1 MASKNVIISA
11 VTITEGLPVVTG
23 TTQGIAFVAS
33 PFQWGK
39 KVLMKICTFEGET
52 LDFGTR
58 VAVGQK
64 SKAAIRNFEM
74 SLPVSRRLKGWFWNG
89 GRQEGETC
97 AKPVVA
103 PAGWSLPAGGM
114 SSKQLVAEAKGK
126 GIKGA
131 SSMTKVQL
139 VAALSA

>member
-1 MASKNVIISA
+1 MSKNVIISS
-11 VTITEGLPVVTG
+11 VTITEGLPVVAG
-23 TTQGIAFVAS
+23 TTNGVAFVAS

-52 LDFGTR
+52 LDFGTK

-97 AKPVVA
+97 AKAVVA
-103 PAGWSLPAGGM
+103 AVVDRSVM

-131 SSMTKVQL
+131 ASMNKTQL
-139 VAALSA
+139 MAALAA